1 MVAILPGRYR
11 PSEAVFCVDKLRRC
25 TVMSPNNS
33 LSQFRKVRLPCFSR
47 LRFDTG
53 DTPGAKKLLV
63 PHISNEGNGYL
74 YVTSQDE
81 RNGSPDI
88 YFNYSSDYSTT
99 WQVSDN
105 PYPPERCLVIK

>member
-1 MVAILPGRYR
+1 
-11 PSEAVFCVDKLRRC
+11 
-25 TVMSPNNS
+25 MSPNNS